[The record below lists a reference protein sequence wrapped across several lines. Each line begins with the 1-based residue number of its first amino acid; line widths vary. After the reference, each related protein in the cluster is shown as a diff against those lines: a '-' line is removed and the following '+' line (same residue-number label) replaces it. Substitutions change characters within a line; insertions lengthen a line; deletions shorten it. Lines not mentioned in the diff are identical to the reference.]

1 MVVREAESL
10 ARTLAREFKVVA
22 IVGPRQSGKTTLA
35 RSPDDGRMRTIQ
47 RRVFRLP
54 CLVAVLLAALTL
66 GVPLAAE
73 QALTV
78 VSFGGSY
85 ARACQ
90 QAYHEPF
97 TAETG
102 IEVRLEDYN
111 GGLAQIRAQVETG
124 NVHWD
129 VVDLNVADAVLG
141 CDEGLLEFIDPGDLP
156 PGADGSSVEDDFV
169 TGTLTDCGMGTIFF
183 SSIYA
188 YHAGHFTGDK
198 PATIEDFFD
207 LERFPGRRGMRRVPS
222 DNLEIALLADGVP
235 IDEVYATLETPEGVA
250 RAFRKLDTIKD
261 HIVWWEAGAQP
272 PQMLADG
279 EVVMST
285 AYNGRIFNAQVRE
298 NQPFEIVWDGQILD
312 NSQLVIVAGAPNLE
326 AAREFIAFAG
336 RPESMAAVSKY
347 ISYGPVRRSGTPL
360 VGTHVETGVEMAP
373 HMPTTPAN
381 LARALHHDWRWWS
394 DRGDEMTERFAAWLA
409 R

>member
-1 MVVREAESL
+1 MIRIRTRAR
-10 ARTLAREFKVVA
+10 RTLAAVA
-22 IVGPRQSGKTTLA
+22 LLLTGLMATL
-35 RSPDDGRMRTIQ
+35 
-47 RRVFRLP
+47 
-54 CLVAVLLAALTL
+54 
-66 GVPLAAE
+66 PLAAD

-141 CDEGLLEFIDPGDLP
+141 CDEGLLEFIEPGDLP
-156 PGADGSSVEDDFV
+156 PGADGSSVEEDFV
-169 TGTLTDCGMGTIFF
+169 PGTLTDCGMGTIFF

-188 YHAGHFTGDK
+188 FHPQHFADAK

-207 LERFPGRRGMRRVPS
+207 LERFPGRRGMRRVPG

-235 IDEVYATLETPEGVA
+235 LDQIYATLETPAGVA

-261 HIVWWEAGAQP
+261 YIVWWEAGAQP

-326 AAREFIAFAG
+326 AARRFVAFAG

-360 VGTHVETGVEMAP
+360 VGTHRETGVEMAP

-394 DRGDEMTERFAAWLA
+394 DHGDDMNERFSAWLA

>member
-1 MVVREAESL
+1 M
-10 ARTLAREFKVVA
+10 
-22 IVGPRQSGKTTLA
+22 
-35 RSPDDGRMRTIQ
+35 SPI
-47 RRVFRLP
+47 RLRAWRFFT
-54 CLVAVLLAALTL
+54 VSALLFAALTL

-73 QALTV
+73 QLTV

-85 ARACQ
+85 ARASQ

-156 PGADGSSVEDDFV
+156 PGADGSSVADDFV
-169 TGTLTDCGMGTIFF
+169 SGTLTDCGMGTIFF

-188 YHAGHFTGDK
+188 FHPQHFPGAK

-235 IDEVYATLETPEGVA
+235 LEEVYATLATPAGVD
-250 RAFRKLDTIKD
+250 RAFRKLDTIKEQ
-261 HIVWWEAGAQP
+261 IVWWEAGAQP
-272 PQMLADG
+272 PQLLADG

-285 AYNGRIFNAQVRE
+285 AYNGRIFNAQVLE

-312 NSQLVIVAGAPNLE
+312 NSQLVIVAGTRNLE
-326 AAREFIAFAG
+326 AARKFIAFAG
-336 RPESMAAVSKY
+336 RPESMAAISRY
-347 ISYGPVRRSGTPL
+347 ISYGPARRSGTAL
-360 VGTHVETGVEMAP
+360 VGTHLETGVEMAP

-381 LARALHHDWRWWS
+381 LTRALHHDWRWWS
-394 DRGDEMTERFAAWLA
+394 DHGDELTERFAAWLA

>member
-1 MVVREAESL
+1 
-10 ARTLAREFKVVA
+10 
-22 IVGPRQSGKTTLA
+22 
-35 RSPDDGRMRTIQ
+35 MRTIQ
-47 RRVFRLP
+47 RRIFRLP
-54 CLVAVLLAALTL
+54 GCVAALLAVVTL
-66 GVPLAAE
+66 SVPVAAD

-97 TAETG
+97 TAATG

-141 CDEGLLEFIDPGDLP
+141 CDEGLLEFIEPGDLP
-156 PGADGSSVEDDFV
+156 PGADGISVEEDFV

-188 YHAGHFTGDK
+188 YHPQHFPGAR

-235 IDEVYATLETPEGVA
+235 LDQVYATLETAEGVD

-285 AYNGRIFNAQVRE
+285 AYNGRIFNAQVLE

-312 NSQLVIVAGAPNLE
+312 NSQLVIVAGAPNLA
-326 AAREFIAFAG
+326 AARKFIAFAG
-336 RPESMAAVSKY
+336 RPESMAAVSRY

-360 VGTHVETGVEMAP
+360 VGTHLETGVDMAP

-394 DRGDEMTERFAAWLA
+394 DHGDDMNERFSAWLA